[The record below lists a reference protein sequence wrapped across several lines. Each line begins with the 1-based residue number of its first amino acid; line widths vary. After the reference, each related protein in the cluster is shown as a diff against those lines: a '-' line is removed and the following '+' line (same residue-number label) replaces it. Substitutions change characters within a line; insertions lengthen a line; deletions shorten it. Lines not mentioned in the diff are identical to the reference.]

1 MKLVSGSGK
10 SSKRR
15 PVKKRGGGENG
26 RTERSARTEKTV
38 SSQDT
43 AASRNRNVPAEEDT
57 RKSANGDSSKPESR
71 KPDARTPE
79 SRKPDA
85 KKPESKSPDSKK
97 PAKKRKTGVIAAVI
111 ILSVIIVG
119 FVALV
124 VSLGYYVSSLD
135 TIYPNVWVDGI
146 KVSDMTVAEAT
157 NALINGGYEN
167 SADGISITMIF
178 PDETTFTVTGDE
190 VGLSLDANEAA
201 SAAFTFGRG
210 GTFFENEIAY
220 IRALYNRTELTG
232 LSSPSYNDD
241 IIRELASEYVHNFNE
256 TLFDNNLEVTD
267 VSITIVKGTGM
278 EQADVDEVYDL
289 AVQTLKHAMEENQH
303 LNVHYIPERKDE
315 EMFNLQSMFEYIHV
329 DPISS
334 EYDPETMSATE
345 SSPGKTFDLEEAER
359 MLYNA
364 EYGDTIVI
372 PIVVLEPEMTQEM
385 LNSMLFRDVLCER
398 TTRIG
403 GTSNRFSNIKLASS
417 KIHEKLFN
425 PGEMFS
431 FNEIV
436 GIRTTANGF
445 LMAGA
450 YVGGVLTDEV
460 GGGICQ
466 VSSTL
471 YAAILLTHLEVVE
484 RRPHGMVVSYL
495 PYGSDA
501 TVNWG
506 SIDFKFRNNT
516 DFPLRIESTIDNR
529 DITIKIIGTKLDNT
543 YIEIETIIIATNPF
557 KIVERE
563 DEEVPPG
570 ESRVFTPGM
579 TGYVVETWQI
589 YFSEEGN
596 ELSRTLVGG
605 KRDTYRV
612 QDRVILHGPPLPP
625 PPVVVPD
632 PTPDPP
638 PDPGPGDGGVTP

>member
-15 PVKKRGGGENG
+15 PVKKRSSDENG
-26 RTERSARTEKTV
+26 STEYSRN
-38 SSQDT
+38 SQST
-43 AASRNRNVPAEEDT
+43 AAS
-57 RKSANGDSSKPESR
+57 SSKNGFE
-71 KPDARTPE
+71 KNDL
-79 SRKPDA
+79 A
-85 KKPESKSPDSKK
+85 KDNATKRVNGDSKK
-97 PAKKRKTGVIAAVI
+97 PATKSVNGDSKKPATKSENGDSKKPASKRKTGVRTAII
-111 ILSVIIVG
+111 ILSVIITG
-119 FVALV
+119 FIALV

-135 TIYPNVWVDGI
+135 TIFPNVWVDGI

-157 NALINGGYEN
+157 RALIDGGYEN
-167 SADGISITMIF
+167 SADGISITVIF

-201 SAAFTFGRG
+201 TAAFTFGRDG
-210 GTFFENEIAY
+210 SFFTNEIAY
-220 IRALYNRTELTG
+220 IKALYNRTELTD
-232 LSSPSYNDD
+232 LSVPKYNDN
-241 IIRELASEYVHNFNE
+241 IIRELSAEYVHNFNE
-256 TLFDNNLEVTD
+256 TLFDNNLEVTEE
-267 VSITIVKGTGM
+267 SITIVKGSGL
-278 EQADVDEVYDL
+278 EQADVNEVFDL
-289 AVQTLKHAMEENQH
+289 AVLTLKHAMEENKH
-303 LNVHYIPERKDE
+303 LSVHYVPEPKYE
-315 EMFNLQSMFEYIHV
+315 EDFNLQSMFEYIHV

-334 EYDPETMSATE
+334 EYDPETISATE
-345 SSPGKTFDLEEAER
+345 SSPGKTFDLEEAES
-359 MLYNA
+359 MLNSA
-364 EYGDTIVI
+364 DYGETIVI

-385 LNSMLFRDVLCER
+385 LESMLFRDVLCER
-398 TTRIG
+398 TTKIG
-403 GTSNRFSNIKLASS
+403 GTSNRFNNIKLASS
-417 KIHEKLFN
+417 KIHETLLN
-425 PGEMFS
+425 PGELFS

-471 YAAILLTHLEVVE
+471 YASILLTHLEVVE

-516 DFPLRIESTIDNR
+516 DFPLRVESTIDNR
-529 DITIKIIGTKLDNT
+529 DITIKIIGTKLDET
-543 YIEIETIIIATNPF
+543 YIEIETIIISTNPF
-557 KIVERE
+557 KIIERE

-589 YFSEEGN
+589 HFSKDGK
-596 ELSRTLVGG
+596 ELSKTLVGD

-612 QDRVILHGPPLPP
+612 QDRVILHGPPLP
-625 PPVVVPD
+625 VETD
-632 PTPDPP
+632 ESSDTGETP
-638 PDPGPGDGGVTP
+638 PDPGDGTG

>member
-10 SSKRR
+10 SNKKR
-15 PVKKRGGGENG
+15 PVKKRSNGENDK
-26 RTERSARTEKTV
+26 TDNVIETEKTV
-38 SSQDT
+38 SSPKP
-43 AASRNRNVPAEEDT
+43 AASRNKNIPEKDNPK
-57 RKSANGDSSKPESR
+57 KSVNGD
-71 KPDARTPE
+71 T
-79 SRKPDA
+79 
-85 KKPESKSPDSKK
+85 KKPTSKE
-97 PAKKRKTGVIAAVI
+97 PAKKSKTGVKAAVI

-119 FVALV
+119 FIALV

-135 TIYPNVWVDGI
+135 TIFPNVWVDGV
-146 KVSDMTVAEAT
+146 KVSDMTVAEAAG
-157 NALINGGYEN
+157 ALIDGGYES

-178 PDETTFTVTGDE
+178 PDETTFTVTGVE

-201 SAAFTFGRG
+201 VAAFAFGRG
-210 GTFFENEIAY
+210 GSFFEKEISY
-220 IRALYNRTELTG
+220 IKALYNRTELTG
-232 LSSPSYNDD
+232 LSSPKYDD
-241 IIRELASEYVHNFNE
+241 SIIRELTSEYVHNFNE
-256 TLFDNNLEVTD
+256 TLFDNNLEVTEE
-267 VSITIVKGTGM
+267 SITIVKGTGM
-278 EQADVDEVYDL
+278 EQADVDEVFDL
-289 AVQTLKHAMEENQH
+289 AVSTLKRAMEENQH
-303 LNVHYIPERKDE
+303 LSVYYIPESKNE
-315 EMFNLQSMFEYIHV
+315 EMYNLQSMFEYIHV

-345 SSPGKTFDLEEAER
+345 SSTGKTFDLAEAES
-359 MLYNA
+359 MLQRA
-364 EYGDTIVI
+364 EYGATIVI
-372 PIVVLEPEMTQEM
+372 PIVILEPEMTQEM
-385 LNSMLFRDVLCER
+385 LAGMLFRDVLCEK

-403 GTSNRFSNIKLASS
+403 GTSNRFNNIKIASG
-417 KIHEKLFN
+417 KIHEKLLN
-425 PGEMFS
+425 PGEQFS
-431 FNEIV
+431 FNETV
-436 GIRTTANGF
+436 GMRTAANGF

-450 YVGGVLTDEV
+450 YVGGVLTDEL

-506 SIDFKFRNNT
+506 SIDFKFKNNT
-516 DFPLRIESTIDNR
+516 DFPLRVESTIDNR
-529 DITIKIIGTKLDNT
+529 DITIKIIGTKLDQT

-557 KIVERE
+557 KIVERD
-563 DEEVPPG
+563 DEEVPAG
-570 ESRVFTPGM
+570 ESRVLTPGM

-625 PPVVVPD
+625 PPDPPPPD
-632 PTPDPP
+632 PPP
-638 PDPGPGDGGVTP
+638 PDPGDGTGG